1 MHSLNYLASDVAHV
15 HGVVA
20 RLKAYPVVFIAMPL
34 VASLIGYGTKLA
46 AIKMMFDPVDYVGVG
61 PLGWQGILPKR
72 AAKMASVTVDLMMRD
87 LLEPRE
93 FLDKIDPVEALR
105 ELEGPFLES
114 TDRVARQVL
123 DEIQPGLWDSLP
135 DRTRQT
141 IISRIRKDAPRVMTQ
156 LMDDVKE
163 HLDEVF
169 DLKHMIISNL
179 IKDKVLL
186 NKMYRE
192 TAHKEFQF
200 IARSG
205 IWFGLLIGLLQAVV
219 YLLLPSPFVLPIF
232 GLFIGYS
239 TDWLALRML
248 FRPLLPT
255 RILGITFQGVF
266 IKRQPEVTEDYSRII
281 AEEMITPR
289 NVLISLFDGPYSD
302 VLFQMVQTH
311 VAAVI
316 DEQSGPAKPLVVLAV
331 GSGRYESLKKRMAK
345 DLMDEVP
352 LAMNDALAYTERAM
366 NVRQMVKDKIAIMTP
381 SQFEGLLRP
390 AFQADEWIIVT
401 VGAALGFLVG
411 LTQDTLLVPL
421 FSSVGPG
428 PVKHAALAV
437 GAIAC
442 LRSDPRA

>member
-1 MHSLNYLASDVAHV
+1 MHSLNFLASDVAHV
-15 HGVVA
+15 HGAIA

-34 VASLIGYGTKLA
+34 VASLIGYVTKLA
-46 AIKMMFDPVDYVGVG
+46 AIKMMFDPVDRVGVG
-61 PLGWQGILPKR
+61 PVGWQGILPKR

-87 LLEPRE
+87 LLDPRE
-93 FLDKIDPVEALR
+93 FLDKIDPAEALQ

-114 TDRVARQVL
+114 TARVARDVL

-135 DRTRQT
+135 ERTRLT
-141 IISRIRKDAPRVMTQ
+141 IISRIRKDAPRVIAQ
-156 LMDDVKE
+156 LMEDIKE

-192 TAHKEFQF
+192 TARKEFQF

-232 GLFIGYS
+232 GLLIGYS

-248 FRPLLPT
+248 FRPLLPK

-289 NVLISLFDGPYSD
+289 NVLVALFDGPYSD
-302 VLFQMVQTH
+302 VLFQMVQSH
-311 VAAVI
+311 VTAVV
-316 DEQSGPAKPLVVLAV
+316 DEQTGRARPLVVLAV
-331 GSGRYESLKKRMAK
+331 GSGRYENLKRRMAQE
-345 DLMDEVP
+345 LMDEVP
-352 LAMNDALAYTERAM
+352 RTLDGAVAYTERAM
-366 NVRQMVKDKIAIMTP
+366 NVRQMVKDKIAVMSP
-381 SQFEGLLRP
+381 AQFEGLLRP

-401 VGAALGFLVG
+401 VGAILGFLVG

-421 FSSVGPG
+421 FSSFGPG
-428 PVKHAALAV
+428 PAKHAALAL
-437 GAIAC
+437 GAIAHF
-442 LRSDPRA
+442 R

>member
-1 MHSLNYLASDVAHV
+1 MHSLNFLAFDVAHV
-15 HGVVA
+15 HGLVA

-34 VASLIGYGTKLA
+34 VASLIGYVTNLA
-46 AIKMMFDPVDYVGVG
+46 AIKIMLDPIDRKGVG
-61 PLGWQGILPKR
+61 PIGWQGILPKR

-87 LLEPRE
+87 LLDPRE
-93 FLDKIDPVEALR
+93 FLDKIDPAEALQ

-135 DRTRQT
+135 ERTKLT
-141 IISRIRKDAPRVMTQ
+141 IISRIRKDAPRVMAQ

-192 TAHKEFQF
+192 TARKEFQF

-219 YLLLPSPFVLPIF
+219 YLVLPSPFVLPIF

-248 FRPLLPT
+248 FRPLLPK

-289 NVLISLFDGPYSD
+289 NILVSLFDGPYSD
-302 VLFQMVQTH
+302 VLFQMVQSH
-311 VAAVI
+311 VTAVV
-316 DEQSGPAKPLVVLAV
+316 DEQSGRVKPLVLLAV
-331 GSGRYESLKKRMAK
+331 GSGRYENLKKRMAQE
-345 DLMDEVP
+345 LMDEVP
-352 LAMNDALAYTERAM
+352 RTLDGAVAYTERAM
-366 NVRQMVKDKIAIMTP
+366 NVRQMVKDKIAVMTP
-381 SQFEGLLRP
+381 AQFEGLLRP

-421 FSSVGPG
+421 FSSFGPG
-428 PVKHAALAV
+428 PAKHAALAL
-437 GAIAC
+437 GAIAH
-442 LRSDPRA
+442 LR